1 MRYYLTTIT
10 LDKLVPMMSSFEKK
24 LLSGRLLDLSLGPAD
39 CSLHSSIL
47 RFKATRMDDMVSNSY
62 HVNLLFSV
70 TQTGN

>member
-24 LLSGRLLDLSLGPAD
+24 LLSGRLLDLSLGPVD

-47 RFKATRMDDMVSNSY
+47 RFKATRMDDMVSIT
-62 HVNLLFSV
+62 LFSV